1 MNKKFAVFDMDGTL
15 VDSMGYWNRLSVEF
29 LRRKGVSSVPAD
41 VLEAI
46 KPMTMSESAAL
57 FVQVFSLEDTPER
70 IEEEMNHM
78 MDEHYH
84 RDIPLKEGIREY
96 LEDLHQKGVAMCV
109 ASATAEPLMEACL
122 SRLGVRSYFEFLLS
136 CETVGAGKPSRI
148 FISSQQ
154 GGWGVPLMKPRYMR
168 MPFMRQKPRRKP
180 DFMWWAC
187 MTRAPEAI
195 GKTLSVLQTKCFAS
209 EMPAAVMLSSPF

>member
-1 MNKKFAVFDMDGTL
+1 MDGTL

-78 MDEHYH
+78 MDEHYQ

-96 LEDLHQKGVAMCV
+96 LAAIL
-109 ASATAEPLMEACL
+109 SFFCL
-122 SRLGVRSYFEFLLS
+122 VKQLGR
-136 CETVGAGKPSRI
+136 GKPSRI

-154 GGWGVPLMKPRYMR
+154 GGWGVPLMKLRYMR

-209 EMPAAVMLSSPF
+209 ETPAAVMLSSPF